1 MKGLMN
7 GAFLFHCLDI
17 HKTYNKTDS
26 CNSKE
31 SKTKSSLFVC
41 IIIMYD
47 FLYFL
52 NFLLFIIKKN

>member
-31 SKTKSSLFVC
+31 SKTKLSLFVC

-47 FLYFL
+47 FYIFL
-52 NFLLFIIKKN
+52 IFYCLLSKN